1 MDNFHLISNEKLTF
15 KTVFNILKNGDKLTL
30 SDEAKLQITKCRN
43 YLDKRMATD
52 DSPIYGINTGFGALY
67 NKSISFED
75 LGQLQENLVMSHASG
90 TGEEVPAKVVKL
102 MLLLKIQSL
111 SYGYSGV
118 QIVTVQR
125 LVDFFNEEILPVI
138 YQQGSL
144 GASGDLAPLAHMSL
158 PLLGKGEVY
167 YEGVKRPAMD
177 VLKEKGWQPVRLQSK
192 EGLALLNGTQ
202 FMGAYGIYSVL
213 KLFRLSDMADIIG
226 ALSLDAFDGRIEPF
240 YEGLH
245 ALRHHLGQIQT
256 AERFRSLLEGSE
268 LIKRHKEHVQ
278 DPYSFRCIPQV
289 HGASKD
295 AINHVASVFS
305 EEMNAVTDNPTIFP
319 DEDLIKRIPR
329 GSASGYRGKDENL
342 RFS

>member
-30 SDEAKLQITKCRN
+30 SDEAELQITKCRD

-90 TGEEVPAKVVKL
+90 TGEEVPPEVVKL

-118 QIVTVQR
+118 QLVTVRR
-125 LVDFFNEEILPVI
+125 LIDFFNEEILPVV

-177 VLKEKGWQPVRLQSK
+177 VLKEKGLQPVRLQSK

-245 ALRHHLGQIQT
+245 TLIHCGIIWDKFRQPNVLG
-256 AERFRSLLEGSE
+256 
-268 LIKRHKEHVQ
+268 V
-278 DPYSFRCIPQV
+278 C
-289 HGASKD
+289 SK
-295 AINHVASVFS
+295 AAN
-305 EEMNAVTDNPTIFP
+305 
-319 DEDLIKRIPR
+319 
-329 GSASGYRGKDENL
+329 
-342 RFS
+342 